1 MVELSTDCA
10 RVFVLFLDI
19 TIKCWYV
26 GSVNTK
32 NDTYLIIPVNKNY
45 QTVTKQIDL
54 QQSYL
59 FVLFILIEDKNKH
72 LMKVSCGDSQKEG
85 ADTSSKQETHKQ
97 TSYQENLLKKI
108 KAANFDHLL
117 ITDGAV

>member
-1 MVELSTDCA
+1 MVELSTDGA

-26 GSVNTK
+26 GSVDTK

-59 FVLFILIEDKNKH
+59 FVLVILIEDKNKH
-72 LMKVSCGDSQKEG
+72 QRKVTCGDSQQEVGGHQPK
-85 ADTSSKQETHKQ
+85 ARNTQINKQVT
-97 TSYQENLLKKI
+97 KKI
-108 KAANFDHLL
+108 C
-117 ITDGAV
+117 